1 MLRTE
6 MRTMLV
12 VIGGRGELISFCG
25 FGSSVKN
32 RRKLEGNHLQRKT
45 ERKQSDII

>member
-1 MLRTE
+1 
-6 MRTMLV
+6 V
-12 VIGGRGELISFCG
+12 VLEDGGRLISFCG
-25 FGSSVKN
+25 FGPSVKN